1 MKSDQISRNSNLDF
15 LSKKF
20 NSNTNEL
27 INFITCLE
35 KDYSFEDRLM
45 TDFAV
50 QTPKSKPEECK
61 TFDTDDYSEMSVEEI
76 DRNYSAL
83 KLKDVTH
90 ASFDIGFENNFDSQ
104 SIAQTQ
110 TSSSHSIS
118 PDTVSPV
125 DNYSIVDP
133 VSKKRKHDNFT
144 FPGDFNDICIEENQ
158 INCSSESKSSKDLYQ
173 IQNFSVRNYIPYK
186 TNSFHKTVHASK
198 PLRDA
203 HLQNIQRK
211 KISLSQSD
219 NELIMQDDLNNVYI
233 KESQASYS
241 SELRSTKS
249 QNLKCSMRNYLP
261 YESSSYDETMPAPP
275 ILGDRRANLQK
286 VQVKNINLS
295 QYDNKSISQKD
306 FNNICIEESQMYYS
320 SVSKCSKHPYH
331 NLKNTMR
338 NYLPYRS
345 ADFDE
350 TKHASHFLGDSD
362 ANIENVQVKQS
373 NLSEYRFKKRKNA
386 DFDSPSQSKLTK
398 CSSQSLVS
406 SSPLLQK
413 GQSSKNVCKQVS
425 FKNSPIFCGDESDD
439 FSSSYDGLW
448 SSRSPQIETSTKFNV
463 SSSNFPKKSNGIGSE
478 DIGMYFYFININY
491 VKLDTNSIYL

>member
-20 NSNTNEL
+20 NSSTNEL
-27 INFITCLE
+27 INFITCIE

-50 QTPKSKPEECK
+50 QTPKSKPEDCK

-76 DRNYSAL
+76 DKNYRAL
-83 KLKDVTH
+83 KLQDVTH
-90 ASFDIGFENNFDSQ
+90 ASFDIGFENNFNSQ
-104 SIAQTQ
+104 SIAQTH

-118 PDTVSPV
+118 PDTISPV

-133 VSKKRKHDNFT
+133 VPKKRKHDNFI
-144 FPGDFNDICIEENQ
+144 FQEDLNDICIEENQ
-158 INCSSESKSSKDLYQ
+158 IHCSSESKSSKDLYQ
-173 IQNFSVRNYIPYK
+173 IQNFSVRNYVPNK
-186 TNSFHKTVHASK
+186 SNSFHKTIHASK

-211 KISLSQSD
+211 QLSLSQSD
-219 NELIMQDDLNNVYI
+219 NELIMQDDLKNVYI
-233 KESQASYS
+233 KESQTSYS

-249 QNLKCSMRNYLP
+249 QNLKCSMTNHLP
-261 YESSSYDETMPAPP
+261 YESSSYDETMHAPP
-275 ILGDRRANLQK
+275 ILRDRKANLQN

-331 NLKNTMR
+331 DLKNSMR
-338 NYLPYRS
+338 SHLPYRS
-345 ADFDE
+345 DDFDE

-362 ANIENVQVKQS
+362 ANLENVQVKQS
-373 NLSEYRFKKRKNA
+373 NLSQYRFKKRKNI
-386 DFDSPSQSKLTK
+386 DFDSPSQSKFTK
-398 CSSQSLVS
+398 YSSQNLVTT
-406 SSPLLQK
+406 SPLLQK

-425 FKNSPIFCGDESDD
+425 FKNSPIFCGDESDY
-439 FSSSYDGLW
+439 FSSSYDGLC
-448 SSRSPQIETSTKFNV
+448 SSTSPQIETSTKFNV
-463 SSSNFPKKSNGIGSE
+463 SSSNFPKKSNSIGSG
-478 DIGMYFYFININY
+478 DIGMYFYFYFITINY
-491 VKLDTNSIYL
+491 VK